1 MISQIDHTHSE
12 MREIFFFRNHDINSK
27 GEINKN
33 DLKSSYITGKKIM
46 NGKLS
51 SSHFGHFPYI
61 WYLLGETGRELRE
74 GEATHFF
81 FSQ

>member
-1 MISQIDHTHSE
+1 
-12 MREIFFFRNHDINSK
+12 
-27 GEINKN
+27 
-33 DLKSSYITGKKIM
+33 M